1 MKIQWAGKTHV
12 GKERSH
18 NEDSLLA
25 LESENLF
32 LVADGMGGHNSGE
45 IASKIAIET
54 ISNFY
59 RATSDDGE
67 ITWPFKMDK
76 EKNYDENRL
85 ITGIKLSNLRIF
97 EAASL
102 ESQYQGMG
110 TTIVCFIYNNQEA
123 FLGYVGDS
131 RIYLFRDGELSQ
143 LTVDHS
149 LLNDYLKT
157 RDLTPEEIENFPHK
171 NIIVRALGMKEMVEV
186 DTTKIT
192 PKPDD
197 YFLLC
202 SDGLSDMI
210 NNDKI
215 ASLIPD
221 FQNLE
226 QGCDILI
233 DAANDAGGKDNISVI
248 LIKFSEE
255 DKTEGEF

>member
-1 MKIQWAGKTHV
+1 
-12 GKERSH
+12 
-18 NEDSLLA
+18 
-25 LESENLF
+25 
-32 LVADGMGGHNSGE
+32 
-45 IASKIAIET
+45 
-54 ISNFY
+54 
-59 RATSDDGE
+59 
-67 ITWPFKMDK
+67 
-76 EKNYDENRL
+76 
-85 ITGIKLSNLRIF
+85 
-97 EAASL
+97 
-102 ESQYQGMG
+102 
-110 TTIVCFIYNNQEA
+110 
-123 FLGYVGDS
+123 
-131 RIYLFRDGELSQ
+131 
-143 LTVDHS
+143 
-149 LLNDYLKT
+149 
-157 RDLTPEEIENFPHK
+157 
-171 NIIVRALGMKEMVEV
+171 MKEMVEV